1 MPNTNNINQYAIE
14 RFSFGDDDYYDVDY
28 WDGLVYRTAKIK
40 GLTIKNGMTA
50 TPYRPPYL
58 DFSLA
63 VFNAGI
69 VIFQNTAGA
78 GSYYQ
83 IKGTGVA
90 PRFDFNILLAQNGQA
105 YGGQALKL
113 YFQYQLP
120 ANAGGNATFLINYK
134 FVKVGVNAEST
145 GLTIT
150 TVVNLTGQS
159 LNLLYDQ
166 LLATLTGNAGDTH
179 LMLSITRQISGNTN
193 FIDAIGL
200 RLTL

>member
-1 MPNTNNINQYAIE
+1 M
-14 RFSFGDDDYYDVDY
+14 
-28 WDGLVYRTAKIK
+28 
-40 GLTIKNGMTA
+40 
-50 TPYRPPYL
+50 
-58 DFSLA
+58 
-63 VFNAGI
+63 
-69 VIFQNTAGA
+69 
-78 GSYYQ
+78 
-83 IKGTGVA
+83 
-90 PRFDFNILLAQNGQA
+90 
-105 YGGQALKL
+105 
-113 YFQYQLP
+113 
-120 ANAGGNATFLINYK
+120 
-134 FVKVGVNAEST
+134 GVNAEST